1 LASLLLSIYQ
11 QQSHQG
17 KKTIKEEAM
26 KRIWGLILGLLFIV
40 PILWAGGAKE
50 SGSTASKEAPKPIIL
65 RIAHTHTEEGLY
77 YKGSVKF
84 KELVES
90 RTNGRIKVEHYPNGQ
105 LGADKDIQEGVK
117 LGTIETGL
125 SSSPVVSLNDYFKLL
140 DAPYLFVS
148 HAHIARVLDGEIGE
162 QMAKPLEAVGIKHL
176 GYWENGFRHITNNK
190 RPIYKP
196 EDLAGIKLRIPESP
210 VRMNTFKAFGANPVA
225 MPFTEVFGALQQG
238 IIDGQENPLATIY
251 QASLHEVQ
259 KYLSLTSHVY
269 SAVHLLMNKKLF
281 DSLPADLQK
290 ILVEAGKETA
300 QYTRQLGAEADLK
313 LAKIMNE
320 KSGIQVNQ
328 ADIKSFVALSKPIW
342 KQITDAN
349 KYKDAAEILE
359 KITALAD

>member
-1 LASLLLSIYQ
+1 MKKIIASFITVALLS
-11 QQSHQG
+11 
-17 KKTIKEEAM
+17 TA
-26 KRIWGLILGLLFIV
+26 
-40 PILWAGGAKE
+40 LWAGGSKE
-50 SGSTASKEAPKPIIL
+50 SQPSKESTKPVVL

-77 YKGSVKF
+77 FKGSVKF

-90 RTNGRIKVEHYPNGQ
+90 RSNGKIKVEHYPNGQ

-125 SSSPVVSLNDYFKLL
+125 SSSPVVSLNDYYKLL

-148 HAHIARVLDGEIGE
+148 RDHMSKVLDGEIGAK
-162 QMAKPLEAVGIKHL
+162 MAKPLEDVGIKHL

-196 EDLAGIKLRIPESP
+196 DDLAGIKLRIPESA

-259 KYLSLTSHVY
+259 KYLSFTGHVY

-290 ILVEAGKETA
+290 ILIDAGKETA
-300 QYTRQLGAEADLK
+300 QYTRKLGDEADKK
-313 LAKIMNE
+313 LADLMHQ
-320 KSGIQVNQ
+320 KSGIQINQ
-328 ADIKSFVALSKPIW
+328 ADVKSFVALSKPIW
-342 KQITDAN
+342 KQITDTN
-349 KYKDAAEILE
+349 KFKDAAELLD
-359 KITALAD
+359 KIAALGN